1 MTEAN
6 LSEIEPDL
14 SKQEDSGQG
23 NIFAQDDRKGL
34 YHAILSRRDVRG
46 QFVSDPIPDE
56 VLARVLVAAH
66 WAPSVG
72 FMQPWSFILVQDR
85 AVRRQ
90 IKDAFE
96 KANAEAAMMFEGAK
110 QEQYRALKLEGIL
123 DAPLNLCITCD
134 KNRAGPVV
142 LGRTHIPVMDVYST
156 VCAVENLW
164 LAARAEGLGVGW
176 VSIMEEDMLRSVLQI
191 PEHVVPVAYL
201 CLGKVSHFLDKP
213 ELGIKGWRQRL
224 AIEELVCQDSL
235 TGGPALSPSFIE
247 ALKAAQ
253 KAAEHGTLGDGCDDD
268 GQGGAEVL

>member
-1 MTEAN
+1 MSEQHLSGPDTTQSGTTFAN
-6 LSEIEPDL
+6 
-14 SKQEDSGQG
+14 
-23 NIFAQDDRKGL
+23 DDRKGL

-46 QFVSDPIPDE
+46 QFVPDPIPDD

-85 AVRRQ
+85 DIRGR
-90 IKDAFE
+90 IKTAFE
-96 KANAEAAMMFEGAK
+96 KANAEAALMFEGEK
-110 QEQYRALKLEGIL
+110 RDQYRSLKLEGIM

-142 LGRTHIPVMDVYST
+142 LGRTHLPVMDVYST

-176 VSIMEEDMLRSVLQI
+176 VSIIDEDHLREILGI
-191 PEHVVPVAYL
+191 PDHVVPVAYL

-224 AIEELVCQDSL
+224 AIEDLVCRDGL
-235 TGGPALSPSFIE
+235 TGGPPLSSSFID
-247 ALKAAQ
+247 ALRTAQ
-253 KAAEHGTLGDGCDDD
+253 AAAEQGTLGTS
-268 GQGGAEVL
+268 E